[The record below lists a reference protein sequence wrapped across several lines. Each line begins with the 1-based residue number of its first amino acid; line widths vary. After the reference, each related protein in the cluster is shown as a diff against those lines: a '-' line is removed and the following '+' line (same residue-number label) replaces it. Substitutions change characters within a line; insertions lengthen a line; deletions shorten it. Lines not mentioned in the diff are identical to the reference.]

1 VNELG
6 WDDPIGK
13 TVKIDTLDLTVVGV
27 VKDFVQ
33 NLWSPVMPMVF
44 RMVPKEETGTLI
56 VKGTKEN
63 ILGLNDQIKVVWDEL
78 IPNAPYGGA
87 PQNNFNEESITVNKN
102 IQKMFNFL
110 TIVGIFLSIVA
121 LYTLVSLNI
130 LKRTKEVGMRKV
142 LGAPSMQINHI
153 IGKPFILMIG
163 IASIIGGATG
173 YYMSVMLM
181 DSVWEHH
188 IIVGTLSVLV
198 PIIFTLILAYI
209 TLTSKVLYTLSKNPV
224 QSLRYE

>member
-1 VNELG
+1 L
-6 WDDPIGK
+6 
-13 TVKIDTLDLTVVGV
+13 VVGV
-27 VKDFVQ
+27 VKDCVQ
-33 NLWSPVMPMVF
+33 NLWSPIMPMVF
-44 RMVPKEETGTLI
+44 RKVPKEETGTLI

-63 ILGLNDQIKVVWDEL
+63 ILALNDQIKVIWDEL

-153 IGKPFILMIG
+153 IGKPFIFMIG

-198 PIIFTLILAYI
+198 PIIITLLLAYI